1 MDVHEWLNEFYAAL
15 KLSENDFL
23 TVVDK
28 KRIFPNQN
36 GAFKKKADLSR
47 DAGDINTELLDIL
60 KLLLRENLLD
70 PNIDT
75 ALNDVP
81 QKDGCAVHGSISA
94 VRSG

>member
-1 MDVHEWLNEFYAAL
+1 MQVA
-15 KLSENDFL
+15 ENLVESDLVELGF

-60 KLLLRENLLD
+60 KLLGNDLRENLLD